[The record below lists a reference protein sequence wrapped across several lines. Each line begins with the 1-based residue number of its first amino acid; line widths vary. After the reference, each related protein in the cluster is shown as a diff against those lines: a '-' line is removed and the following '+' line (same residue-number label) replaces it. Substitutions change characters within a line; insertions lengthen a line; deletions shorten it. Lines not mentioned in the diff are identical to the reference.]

1 MTRRFELPFAVG
13 LMILAGI
20 GLVMMMS
27 RVALASGPKQDSY
40 PPPVQ
45 TPAAIPTAEQANPT
59 ATTAAYPSTE
69 RDFWPAT
76 PISVGDQAAQNLP
89 GGESMMGTQTAQQAN
104 ERGLFY
110 LWLGFIATFLI
121 FGTSVLG
128 ATLLF
133 TRRNE
138 S

>member
-1 MTRRFELPFAVG
+1 MTRRFELPFVVG
-13 LMILAGI
+13 LMILVGI
-20 GLVMMMS
+20 GLVMMS
-27 RVALASGPKQDSY
+27 QAALASGPKQDSY
-40 PPPVQ
+40 PPAVQ

-59 ATTAAYPSTE
+59 ATIAAYPSGE

-76 PISVGDQAAQNLP
+76 PVSVGDQAAQNLP
-89 GGESMMGTQTAQQAN
+89 GGESTVETQAAQQAD
-104 ERGLFY
+104 ERGLLY
-110 LWLGFIATFLI
+110 LWLGFIATFMI
-121 FGTSVLG
+121 FGTSVIG